1 MKMLKN
7 LPPLWPPP
15 PPSYALEG
23 KLYDKKG
30 YQFPS
35 RRVVGHFVPSSD
47 SFPGCFVALSAV
59 PSLSS
64 GLPSSILFSFSEN
77 GFYASSELAS

>member
-15 PPSYALEG
+15 QSPALEG
-23 KLYDKKG
+23 KLYYKKDTC
-30 YQFPS
+30 F
-35 RRVVGHFVPSSD
+35 RRAHFVPSSD

-77 GFYASSELAS
+77 GFCASSELAS